1 MVPAGHATLGAIVGT
16 GDGLRVATIAVT
28 PLLSTTTFEKEFETE
43 SRRRSKHSN
52 KPPLEQPAGA

>member
-28 PLLSTTTFEKEFETE
+28 PLLSTTTFEKLI
-43 SRRRSKHSN
+43 KN
-52 KPPLEQPAGA
+52 